1 MKFEE
6 LIRDVYKLSKSRNLI
21 GILHGTAINIGFK
34 GITDEDLDKLT
45 EHHKWDMLY
54 LKSIPTDTEI
64 QIYEYELKDFKVN
77 TSEETLYVLTTHGET
92 RLKY

>member
-6 LIRDVYKLSKSRNLI
+6 LIRDAYKLSKAGNLI
-21 GILHGTAINIGFK
+21 GILHGTAFNLGFK
-34 GITDEDLDKLT
+34 GITEEDLDKFT

-77 TSEETLYVLTTHGET
+77 YSEETLYIRTTHGET
-92 RLKY
+92 KLKY